1 MRFNTFLPWKHYLS
15 SCSCGLVSELAVT
28 IFCCN
33 WAWLNRLKDK
43 NAIWSKSST
52 YNNYILSPFHAYN
65 VSWCQPIRNK
75 MVFIVALLQTLI
87 NEGMPLS
94 VDMRNLR
101 SIYIYYCTTF
111 TMGLGLVLYW
121 FYSKQVCKRWRC
133 SETNKRTCSHLFIQ
147 IHGTNN
153 MFHVILD
160 QTPQHAL
167 MKPWK

>member
-1 MRFNTFLPWKHYLS
+1 MVCCLNLLS
-15 SCSCGLVSELAVT
+15 PF
-28 IFCCN
+28 FCCN

-111 TMGLGLVLYW
+111 TMWLGLVLYW
-121 FYSKQVCKRWRC
+121 FILRKCVSADVVQKQTREHVPIYLSRFT
-133 SETNKRTCSHLFIQ
+133 EQITCFMLFWIKHLST
-147 IHGTNN
+147 H
-153 MFHVILD
+153 
-160 QTPQHAL
+160 
-167 MKPWK
+167 